1 MTIDLHLIP
10 YKRISHSKLGMGILS
25 GVLNDSPI
33 YTIDISETWLE
44 VQINLG
50 IP

>member
-10 YKRISHSKLGMGILS
+10 YKRISHSKLGILS
-25 GVLNDSPI
+25 GVLNDSLI